1 VTLGPIRNTK
11 PSRKAELIG
20 PAASDRMVLMGRW
33 RVAGMAEGSEVGL
46 AAALEALR
54 DELEAAWSASRG
66 RKVRFRAAE
75 LTVTV
80 ETVARL
86 DKDGSGKIRWW
97 LVEAGGGVKSGR
109 ERTQTLTLMLTPLLY
124 DEAGQLVPLDI
135 DAAQSV
141 PGR

>member
-1 VTLGPIRNTK
+1 MEGVEG
-11 PSRKAELIG
+11 
-20 PAASDRMVLMGRW
+20 MG
-33 RVAGMAEGSEVGL
+33 ETSEVGL

-54 DELEAAWSASRG
+54 DELELAWKASQG
-66 RKVRFRAAE
+66 QKVRFRASGV
-75 LTVTV
+75 TVTV

-109 ERTQTLTLMLTPLLY
+109 ERTQTLTLTLTPLLY

-135 DAAQSV
+135 DAEQPV

>member
-1 VTLGPIRNTK
+1 V
-11 PSRKAELIG
+11 EEIG
-20 PAASDRMVLMGRW
+20 ESSG
-33 RVAGMAEGSEVGL
+33 VGL

-54 DELEAAWSASRG
+54 DELESAWHASQG
-66 RKVRFRAAE
+66 RKVRFRTSE
-75 LTVTV
+75 VTVTV

-109 ERTQTLTLMLTPLLY
+109 ERTQTMVLTLTPLLY
-124 DEAGQLVPLDI
+124 DEAGNLVPLDV
-135 DAAQSV
+135 DAAQPR